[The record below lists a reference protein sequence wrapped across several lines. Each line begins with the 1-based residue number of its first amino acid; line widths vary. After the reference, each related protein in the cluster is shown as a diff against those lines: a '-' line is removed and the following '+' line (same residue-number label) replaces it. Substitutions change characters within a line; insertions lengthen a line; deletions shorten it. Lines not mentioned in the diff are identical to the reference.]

1 MTATTV
7 SPLRRDRVR
16 PAAPK
21 PRPDLRVVR
30 EPRPRHTLAYALVLI
45 VLVGA
50 AVFGAVSLNA
60 LAAAAS
66 VEARTLDA
74 QVRAAERDYSMLV
87 AEVAS
92 LEDPGRI
99 RTAAL
104 DLGMVP
110 AGPARVVV
118 LERSLPADG
127 AVAEVFDGGLDA
139 DPLKPLLSAE
149 R

>member
-7 SPLRRDRVR
+7 SPLRRERVR

-21 PRPDLRVVR
+21 ARPDLRVVR
-30 EPRPRHTLAYALVLI
+30 GPRPRHTLAYALVLV
-45 VLVGA
+45 VLVGT
-50 AVFGAVSLNA
+50 AVFGAVSMNA
-60 LAAAAS
+60 LAAAAA

-74 QVRAAERDYSMLV
+74 EVRAAEHDYSMLV

-110 AGPARVVV
+110 AGPARVLV
-118 LERSLPADG
+118 LERNLPADG
-127 AVAEVFDGGLDA
+127 AVAEALHGELGT

>member
-7 SPLRRDRVR
+7 SPLRRERFR
-16 PAAPK
+16 PVAPRS
-21 PRPDLRVVR
+21 RPELRVVR
-30 EPRPRHTLAYALVLI
+30 ESRPRHTLTYALAVI

-50 AVFGAVSLNA
+50 AVFGAVSMNA

-66 VEARTLDA
+66 VEARTLEA
-74 QVRAAERDYSMLV
+74 QVSTAERAYSQLV

-104 DLGMVP
+104 DLGLVP
-110 AGPARVVV
+110 AGPARVLV
-118 LERSLPADG
+118 LDRNLPADG
-127 AVAEVFDGGLDA
+127 AVAQALHGDVGS
-139 DPLKPLLSAE
+139 DPVKPLLSAE

>member
-7 SPLRRDRVR
+7 SPLRRERVR

-21 PRPDLRVVR
+21 GRPDLQVVR
-30 EPRPRHTLAYALVLI
+30 DPRPRHTLAYALVLI
-45 VLVGA
+45 LLVGA
-50 AVFGAVSLNA
+50 AVFGAVSMDA

-74 QVRAAERDYSMLV
+74 EVRAAERDYSLLV

-99 RTAAL
+99 RAAAL

-110 AGPARVVV
+110 AGPARVLE
-118 LERSLPADG
+118 LERNLPADG
-127 AVAEVFDGGLDA
+127 AVAEALHGELDT